1 LIDDGSGADA
11 RMGGAGAGATIVS
24 FKTGCD
30 FDVAFF
36 FGRIVVFCTNEDDTH
51 TADAITTNE

>member
-1 LIDDGSGADA
+1 MGGAGGGA
-11 RMGGAGAGATIVS
+11 GAGAGAGATIVS

-30 FDVAFF
+30 CDVAFF